1 MQYLKIPLSRW
12 LILPLVL
19 FFIPLAVETY
29 EPNGL
34 QSYYGEL
41 RGVITDIYEVSTN
54 DYTPYEKSIHEAR
67 LQARIDRLEQMEEN
81 PENLQR
87 AISFSM
93 GFMVLNLLCSI
104 LWMGLN
110 VRLIQNTKRALKNGD
125 GCLISVS
132 NIMPQLNTKAELE
145 EWAILSLKTFGFW
158 LLAFLGSLG
167 SVWLVFLLGMI
178 GIAVLMAATQILGFI
193 ALILWSV
200 YLFTYILLY
209 YVAAQYF
216 YVNTEEV
223 TEGLSVRRNKKF
235 IARVW
240 GKMFKLYGVVFLWS
254 LVFVP
259 LYFVALLSG
268 AFAIG
273 FGLLVTALLCAYFYS
288 FLSAL
293 YGKYFYEM
301 DQVVQDDFADKSASP
316 ADDLKQNNLVRIK
329 RTATVSKSGR
339 QKTVDRASAAT
350 VKRTSAAKN
359 AQVEKNAVNAGKTK
373 TKASVKKE
381 NLVSKAAKGKVKT
394 VTIASKKSI
403 SKSSKATRTNGVF
416 EKSGTHSAAAV
427 KKTKS
432 NIAKPSKARGTKKS
446 DK

>member
-12 LILPLVL
+12 LIIPLVL
-19 FFIPLAVETY
+19 FFIPLLAETY
-29 EPNGL
+29 GPNGL

-41 RGVITDIYEVSTN
+41 RGVITDIYEISTN

-125 GCLISVS
+125 GRLISVS
-132 NIMPQLNTKAELE
+132 DIMPQLNTKAELE

-158 LLAFLGSLG
+158 VLAFLGSLG

-200 YLFTYILLY
+200 YLVTYILLY

-216 YVNTEEV
+216 YVDTEEV

-240 GKMFKLYGVVFLWS
+240 GKMFKMYGVVFLWS

-259 LYFVALLSG
+259 LYFIALLSG

-273 FGLLVTALLCAYFYS
+273 FGLLATALLCAYFYS

-301 DQVVQDDFADKSASP
+301 EQVVQSDFTDKSVIHAGNLEP
-316 ADDLKQNNLVRIK
+316 NNLVRIK
-329 RTATVSKSGR
+329 RSAAVSKSGR
-339 QKTVDRASAAT
+339 QKTVDMASTAV
-350 VKRTSAAKN
+350 VKRNAAVKSARDEKNTVNIGKTETKAAAKKVKS
-359 AQVEKNAVNAGKTK
+359 ASKT
-373 TKASVKKE
+373 T
-381 NLVSKAAKGKVKT
+381 KGKVKT
-394 VTIASKKSI
+394 TAIASQKSI
-403 SKSSKATRTNGVF
+403 SKSSKVNRMNGVF
-416 EKSGTHSAAAV
+416 EKSGIRSAAVV
-427 KKTKS
+427 KKK
-432 NIAKPSKARGTKKS
+432 KGARKN
-446 DK
+446 